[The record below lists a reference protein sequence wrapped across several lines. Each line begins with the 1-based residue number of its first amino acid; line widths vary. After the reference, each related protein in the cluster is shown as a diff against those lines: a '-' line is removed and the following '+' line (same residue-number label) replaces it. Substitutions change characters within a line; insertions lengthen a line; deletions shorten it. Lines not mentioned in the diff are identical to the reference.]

1 MLIGGEVDW
10 GGIGVLSTI
19 VFVIVSAVVTVAT
32 CVINLLLSRERT
44 KLRAELIDYVYD
56 KFHSKEII
64 QVKYKEIDRRL
75 GSLEAIRH

>member
-32 CVINLLLSRERT
+32 CVINLLLSRERA